1 MRVVGYRL
9 DTAPSQFIMW
19 IYKALSSSPIMDC
32 YCIGA
37 VITQRIGA
45 QGFFFVSALGG
56 TRVREIRASAVEV
69 CGFRG

>member
-1 MRVVGYRL
+1 MRVVGYKL

-19 IYKALSSSPIMDC
+19 TYKALSSSPIMDC
-32 YCIGA
+32 YGIGA

-45 QGFFFVSALGG
+45 QGLYDSALGG